1 MSTLLAGDLPANLPS
16 VGGVPVMSL
25 LIAAVAAGAML
36 LVVMGLTNK
45 APEVDEVTR
54 RLERYADPESAGGGG
69 RAARRGNSPREI
81 LDGITDG
88 LQRLMGRSE
97 RSGQLAEQLAKADLK
112 LKTSEWALGVAGSGV
127 LVGLLLAWR
136 FGTPFFF
143 PLGPVGAYFGSG
155 IVLRV
160 LQARRLRAFDKQLG
174 DTIVLLS
181 NALKAGYSFGQAIA
195 TVAKSSTPPIAE
207 EFGRATREMA
217 LGISVDD
224 ALNHMTKRN
233 NSEDFDLMVTAVQIH
248 RVVGGNLA
256 EILDTIAHT
265 IRERVRIKGE
275 IRTLTAQARASGWI
289 ITILPIALAGILS
302 VISPD
307 YFNPMFSET
316 LGRIMLMAGGFSM
329 AVGFAI
335 IQKIVKIEV

>member
-1 MSTLLAGDLPANLPS
+1 MSTYLAGFLPADLPTVAGIPIT
-16 VGGVPVMSL
+16 SL

-36 LVVMGLTNK
+36 LVVLGLTSQP
-45 APEVDEVTR
+45 AEVDEVTR
-54 RLERYADPESAGGGG
+54 RLERYADSTSTSGGSAAGP
-69 RAARRGNSPREI
+69 RSRSPKAI

-97 RSGQLAEQLAKADLK
+97 RTGQLAEQLAKADIH
-112 LKTSEWALGVAGSGV
+112 LKTSEWALGVAGA
-127 LVGLLLAWR
+127 GLLLGLLVAWR
-136 FGTPFFF
+136 FQSPIFF
-143 PLGPVGAYFGSG
+143 PIGPVAAYFGG
-155 IVLRV
+155 GVVLRY
-160 LQARRLRAFDKQLG
+160 LQGKRLRAFDKQLG
-174 DTIVLLS
+174 DTLVLLS
-181 NALKAGYSFGQAIA
+181 NALKAGYSFAQAIA
-195 TVAKSSTPPIAE
+195 TVSKSAQPPIAD
-207 EFGRATREMA
+207 EFSRATREMA

-256 EILDTIAHT
+256 EILDTIANT

-302 VISPD
+302 LISPE
-307 YFNPMFSET
+307 YFNPMFKET
-316 LGRIMLMAGGFSM
+316 LAGSCC
-329 AVGFAI
+329 
-335 IQKIVKIEV
+335 

>member
-1 MSTLLAGDLPANLPS
+1 MSTLPAGLTPADLPQI
-16 VGGVPVMSL
+16 GGVPLTSFIL
-25 LIAAVAAGAML
+25 AAVAAGAML
-36 LVVMGLTNK
+36 LVVLGITSK

-54 RLERYADPESAGGGG
+54 RLERYADPDMMSASATSHGT
-69 RAARRGNSPREI
+69 SPRQL
-81 LDGITDG
+81 LDNITDG

-97 RSGQLAEQLAKADLK
+97 RTSQLAEQLAKADIR
-112 LKTSEWALGVAGSGV
+112 LKTSEWALGVAGAGV
-127 LVGLLLAWR
+127 LLGLLLVWR
-136 FGTPFFF
+136 FGSPFAF
-143 PLGPVGAYFGSG
+143 PIGPVVAYFGSG

-160 LQARRLRAFDKQLG
+160 KQGRRLRAFDKQLG

-181 NALKAGYSFGQAIA
+181 NALKAGYSFAQAIA
-195 TVAKSSTPPIAE
+195 TVAKTANPPIAE
-207 EFGRATREMA
+207 EFTRATREMA

-289 ITILPIALAGILS
+289 ITILPLALCGILS

-307 YFNPMFSET
+307 YFNPMFKET
-316 LGRIMLMAGGFSM
+316 LGRIMLMMGGFSM

-335 IQKIVKIEV
+335 IQKITKIEV